1 MSKVW
6 SAFLPIAVLTVV
18 CLLFYLM
25 LKPAKSKEKEF
36 DISYKIVLLGFGN
49 GGHIALTYASLY
61 EKYWNI
67 LDSIIILSACSKPHP
82 SES

>member
-36 DISYKIVLLGFGN
+36 DKLFGN
-49 GGHIALTYASLY
+49 VYFEG
-61 EKYWNI
+61 NV
-67 LDSIIILSACSKPHP
+67 LSAPVYNNSTLLCIKIDTASVD
-82 SES
+82 SF